1 VELTL
6 QGHPHKGGPT
16 PTFEEFH
23 WREDSCIEY
32 AQVEERRAPGLFESL
47 ASALWC

>member
-1 VELTL
+1 MELSL

-16 PTFEEFH
+16 PAFEGFE

-32 AQVEERRAPGLFESL
+32 AQAEERRAPGLLESL